1 MNRIGGQRTPHPLTI
16 AFERVRS
23 TVMAE
28 IDCRREDYWLQMGLL
43 EGKRSGLRIGVGEGN
58 G

>member
-1 MNRIGGQRTPHPLTI
+1 
-16 AFERVRS
+16 
-23 TVMAE
+23 MAE